1 MRYRWNGFFKAALTG
16 LCSQTQ
22 LDINRIING
31 GGASSIASIAAC
43 IADAAM
49 QEQLQRSFTD
59 TEETGGQP
67 Q

>member
-1 MRYRWNGFFKAALTG
+1 MRYRWNGLFKAALTG
-16 LCSQTQ
+16 LCSQAQ
-22 LDINRIING
+22 LGGIING
-31 GGASSIASIAAC
+31 GGASSIASAAAR

-49 QEQLQRSFTD
+49 QEQLRRSFTD